1 MPPGFSIIFM
11 LEVVM
16 DVEEVLLTT
25 TGLSFDIMLGV
36 VVLRI

>member
-1 MPPGFSIIFM
+1 M

-25 TGLSFDIMLGV
+25 TGLSSDIMLGV